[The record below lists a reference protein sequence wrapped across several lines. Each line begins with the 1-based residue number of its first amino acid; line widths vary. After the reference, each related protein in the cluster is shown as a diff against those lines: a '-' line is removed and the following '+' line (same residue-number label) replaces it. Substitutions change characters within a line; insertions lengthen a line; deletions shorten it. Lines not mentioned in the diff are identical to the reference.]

1 MTLDKGQGWVLG
13 GYMLNGRHNATPLHV
28 ATVQLSLN
36 FKNTHMR
43 YYTRTTRTA
52 KNLWR
57 LFASAQEIDD
67 I

>member
-1 MTLDKGQGWVLG
+1 
-13 GYMLNGRHNATPLHV
+13 MLNGRHNATPLHV

-36 FKNTHMR
+36 FKNTRMR